1 MTQDKKQNTWK
12 KTPTGLYTAT
22 FATYKACISKMESY
36 TSRKNNNYKGYYVVN
51 ISSVELDADGCE
63 LWGKHLGKRVNLNDA
78 KALAEGV
85 K

>member
-12 KTPTGLYTAT
+12 KTPTGNYIAL
-22 FATYKACISKMESY
+22 FPTYKARISKIESY

-51 ISSVELDADGCE
+51 ISSVELDADGCA
-63 LWGKHLGKRVNLNDA
+63 LWDKHLGKRVNLNDA

>member
-1 MTQDKKQNTWK
+1 
-12 KTPTGLYTAT
+12 
-22 FATYKACISKMESY
+22 MESY

-51 ISSVELDADGCE
+51 ISSVELDADGCA

-85 K
+85 KND